1 MPSFVCDLVRN
12 ISNSFTIN
20 CIYNKKNPGKKARG
34 VSNCFIFTIS
44 LYYNW
49 SEFRLK
55 ISKRISLETFNERK
69 KKRKEDK
76 PRFDNRV
83 FLNPEHDNLR
93 RNRDKGSTDAK
104 LCVSNAYKKAKKFSI
119 TRPQARFTVFSISL
133 FSHGHIPF
141 VA

>member
-12 ISNSFTIN
+12 ISNTFTIN
-20 CIYNKKNPGKKARG
+20 CIHNKKKIQEKRPEEFLIVLFSRYHY
-34 VSNCFIFTIS
+34 IIT
-44 LYYNW
+44 
-49 SEFRLK
+49 EFRLK

-93 RNRDKGSTDAK
+93 RNRDKGSK

-119 TRPQARFTVFSISL
+119 TRPRARFTRIFYFI
-133 FSHGHIPF
+133 I
-141 VA
+141 